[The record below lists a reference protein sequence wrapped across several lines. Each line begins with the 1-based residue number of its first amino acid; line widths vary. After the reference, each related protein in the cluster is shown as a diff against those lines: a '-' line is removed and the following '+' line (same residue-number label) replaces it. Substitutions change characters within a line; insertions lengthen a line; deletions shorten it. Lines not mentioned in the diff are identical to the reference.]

1 MLFRS
6 GGLCAALKEECCFYA
21 DHTGIVRDSMQ
32 KLRERL
38 ERLKREREAQQG
50 WLESWY
56 SQSPWTTSLFSALAG
71 PVIFICLI
79 LIFGPCII
87 NRGMAFI
94 QSRIDAVKLLV
105 LQRQYQPIIQ
115 VEEELGDTGF

>member
-1 MLFRS
+1 
-6 GGLCAALKEECCFYA
+6 
-21 DHTGIVRDSMQ
+21 MQ

-38 ERLKREREAQQG
+38 ERWKQEREAQKE
-50 WLESWY
+50 WLGSWY
-56 SQSPWTTSLFSALAG
+56 SWSPWTTSLFSPLAG

-94 QSRIDAVKLLV
+94 QSRIDVVKLFTTTV
-105 LQRQYQPIIQ
+105 STCNSDRRR
-115 VEEELGDTGF
+115 TRRHRFFKF

>member
-1 MLFRS
+1 
-6 GGLCAALKEECCFYA
+6 
-21 DHTGIVRDSMQ
+21 MQ

-115 VEEELGDTGF
+115 IEEESGDTGL

>member
-1 MLFRS
+1 
-6 GGLCAALKEECCFYA
+6 
-21 DHTGIVRDSMQ
+21 MQ